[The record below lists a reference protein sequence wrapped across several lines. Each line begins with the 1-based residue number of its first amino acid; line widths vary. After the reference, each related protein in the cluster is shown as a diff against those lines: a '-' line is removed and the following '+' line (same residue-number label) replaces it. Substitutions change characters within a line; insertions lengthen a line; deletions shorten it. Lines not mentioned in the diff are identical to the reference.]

1 MTLSYLKPPIEID
14 VNDPVSTTH
23 SGGTPEGLAPGYVLP
38 AGAGPATWFMQA
50 LFTMKARALDTN
62 GQFSVVEQFAPRGFA
77 APAHTHSNTT
87 EAFYVLDGEM
97 DFAVGDTV
105 YRGIVAGGF
114 AYVPHSTRHEFR
126 VVSETAKFLLIT
138 TPGGFEKYFEAL
150 SSPATAYELPST
162 EHRQLTPDE
171 VIAAKRLYGAM
182 PTNDGTLF
190 EPREHAH
197 DDHDHS
203 HSHGDHDHDH

>member
-1 MTLSYLKPPIEID
+1 MTLSYLKQPVEIGAT
-14 VNDPVSTTH
+14 DPVSTTQ
-23 SGGTPEGLAPGYVLP
+23 SGGTPDGLAPGYVLP
-38 AGAGPATWFMQA
+38 AGAGPASWFMQA

-105 YRGIVAGGF
+105 YEGIVAGGF

-126 VVSETAKFLLIT
+126 VISETAKFLLIT

-150 SSPATAYELPST
+150 SSPAAAYELPPAG
-162 EHRQLTPDE
+162 HRQLSPDE

-190 EPREHAH
+190 EPREHTH

-203 HSHGDHDHDH
+203 LSHGDHDHDH